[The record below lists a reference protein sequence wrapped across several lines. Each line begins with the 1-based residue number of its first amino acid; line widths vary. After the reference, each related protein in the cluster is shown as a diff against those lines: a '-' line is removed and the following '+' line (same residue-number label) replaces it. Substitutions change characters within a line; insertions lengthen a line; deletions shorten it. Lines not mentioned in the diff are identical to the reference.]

1 MARFEEYFYKFL
13 EYVSAILLV
22 IMVIIV
28 FANVIFRYFLDFSIA
43 STEELSRFM
52 FIWISFIGSALA
64 LRYSEHLSID
74 FITNIL
80 PDFMKKVVMIF
91 DQFVVLIIVSLMG
104 VGGWRMTISD
114 MAVRSSATD
123 IPLGY
128 IDAIVP
134 IVAIIMVFIQI
145 EKIIGFFI
153 GNKQS
158 KKEV

>member
-1 MARFEEYFYKFL
+1 MHQKFL

-22 IMVIIV
+22 MMVVIV
-28 FANVIFRYFLDFSIA
+28 FANVLFRYFLDFSIA

-64 LRYSEHLSID
+64 LRYDEHLSIN

-80 PDFMKKVVMIF
+80 PDFMKRIVTLF
-91 DQFVVLIIVSLMG
+91 DQIVILIITLLIG
-104 VGGWRMTISD
+104 IGGWRMTISD

-134 IVAIIMVFIQI
+134 VVAIIMVFIQI

>member
-1 MARFEEYFYKFL
+1 MTL
-13 EYVSAILLV
+13 
-22 IMVIIV
+22 
-28 FANVIFRYFLDFSIA
+28 
-43 STEELSRFM
+43 
-52 FIWISFIGSALA
+52 
-64 LRYSEHLSID
+64 
-74 FITNIL
+74 
-80 PDFMKKVVMIF
+80 F
-91 DQFVVLIIVSLMG
+91 DQIVILIITLLIG
-104 VGGWRMTISD
+104 IGGWRMTISD

-134 IVAIIMVFIQI
+134 VVAIIMVFIQI